1 MSAVVAAGILIS
13 GAGTNLQALIDRIVA
28 GRLDCAIRVVISNRP
43 DAAGLTRARAA
54 GIPTRVIDHR
64 HFATRE
70 DFDRALVEALRA
82 AEVELVLL
90 AGFDRLITAVL
101 LDAFRLRVMNIHP
114 ALLPTFA
121 GLHAPR
127 QALDY
132 GVKIAGVTV
141 HFVDEQ
147 TDHGPIIIQ
156 GAVPVYAG
164 DSEAVLRDRI
174 LAVEHEVYARAIQL
188 FAEGRLA
195 VEGRRVVVR
204 GPEPPVPPPLIQW

>member
-70 DFDRALVEALRA
+70 DFDR
-82 AEVELVLL
+82 
-90 AGFDRLITAVL
+90 LITAVL
-101 LDAFRLRVMNIHP
+101 LDAFRLRVMDIHP
-114 ALLPTFA
+114 ALLPSFA

>member
-1 MSAVVAAGILIS
+1 MSAVVAVGILIS
-13 GAGTNLQALIDRIVA
+13 GAGTNLQALIDRIAA

-43 DAAGLTRARAA
+43 DATGLTRARAA
-54 GIPTRVIDHR
+54 GIPTRFIDHR

-90 AGFDRLITAVL
+90 AGFDRLISAVL

-114 ALLPTFA
+114 ALLPSFA

-127 QALDY
+127 QALEY

-156 GAVPVYAG
+156 GAVPVCAG
-164 DSEAVLRDRI
+164 DTEAALRDRI
-174 LAVEHEVYARAIQL
+174 LAAEHEVYATAIQL

-204 GPEPPVPPPLIQW
+204 GPSSPASPPLIQW

>member
-90 AGFDRLITAVL
+90 AGFDRLITAAELSGRPRCPEAAQL
-101 LDAFRLRVMNIHP
+101 LGANGEDLA
-114 ALLPTFA
+114 TT
-121 GLHAPR
+121 
-127 QALDY
+127 QD
-132 GVKIAGVTV
+132 
-141 HFVDEQ
+141 
-147 TDHGPIIIQ
+147 GPDDR
-156 GAVPVYAG
+156 AVPMTSVVAAPPPEKAG
-164 DSEAVLRDRI
+164 RDDN
-174 LAVEHEVYARAIQL
+174 
-188 FAEGRLA
+188 GRLPSHHWMS
-195 VEGRRVVVR
+195 GGGTGGSGPRTTTRRPSTASR
-204 GPEPPVPPPLIQW
+204 PSAKSWIALA